1 VSDESEPVA
10 PVAPIEPEPLGDAE
24 RRAPK
29 KSRIANSQNPLL
41 PAGKHKSVQ
50 EEFPDIHIARS
61 RRRKSLHYSNKI
73 IAHSALAKSLRLR
86 IPKVP
91 YPLRAPSLFVY
102 LPEFGIIASD
112 GPDKGKILS
121 TTEFNNPTHTAKPDK
136 PLKLLASIFARLLEQ
151 VEYSSSSAANKD
163 IAEFIEFVMTIAP
176 QSLIDETPAWKTR
189 TRAENEEAARQ
200 RVEER
205 KKEKRRRKWRRDKK
219 REKAR
224 RNRERREKREAEL
237 RAKAEAER
245 EAGQAANAD
254 TEMETQMPQPT
265 TTTPT
270 TPPTTTQGS
279 DSDNTNQ
286 QQ

>member
-1 VSDESEPVA
+1 MSDGSEPA
-10 PVAPIEPEPLGDAE
+10 EKIEPESLGDAE
-24 RRAPK
+24 RHAPK
-29 KSRIANSQNPLL
+29 KPRIDNSQNPLL

-50 EEFPDIHIARS
+50 DEFPDIHIARS

-121 TTEFNNPTHTAKPDK
+121 TTEFKDPTHTAKPDK
-136 PLKLLASIFARLLEQ
+136 PLKILASIFARLLEQ

-189 TRAENEEAARQ
+189 TRAENEEAARE
-200 RVEER
+200 RIEER

-224 RNRERREKREAEL
+224 RNRKRREKREAEL
-237 RAKAEAER
+237 RAKAEQAER
-245 EAGQAANAD
+245 EAAKA
-254 TEMETQMPQPT
+254 ETDLEA
-265 TTTPT
+265 TP
-270 TPPTTTQGS
+270 TTQGS
-279 DSDNTNQ
+279 EHGNTNQ

>member
-1 VSDESEPVA
+1 MSDESEQAEPVE
-10 PVAPIEPEPLGDAE
+10 PIEPIEPEPLGDAE

-121 TTEFNNPTHTAKPDK
+121 TTEFKVPTHTAKPDK

-151 VEYSSSSAANKD
+151 VEYSSSAAANKD

-189 TRAENEEAARQ
+189 TREENEEAARQ
-200 RVEER
+200 RIEER
-205 KKEKRRRKWRRDKK
+205 EKEKRRRVWREEK
-219 REKAR
+219 RRERARKNRAR
-224 RNRERREKREAEL
+224 RERREAEL
-237 RAKAEAER
+237 RAKAKAEAESER
-245 EAGQAANAD
+245 DSGRDSGQS
-254 TEMETQMPQPT
+254 Q
-265 TTTPT
+265 
-270 TPPTTTQGS
+270 TPPQQTSPQGS
-279 DSDNTNQ
+279 DNDNANQ